1 MIMGEFNAPHIDWS
15 SACAHYPQ
23 LAFDGCLLSTTLKP
37 LLKQHFNFPTRVREG
52 QQANCLDLILT
63 KSQASLPPL
72 ARNDANKQIEKLI
85 EKEKRNFRSTH
96 RLLLLGT
103 MELFCH
109 VFLRCWRKRKVY
121 NSETNADSAHRWVF
135 RCRKEGKNRRHTKK
149 FARRNLRKHRSIVG
163 AMPNLKPPVELR
175 RPENAP
181 IRIYILE
188 EASRPD
194 FDFPPAFFEKCAQ
207 IWKDEGVQEAY
218 ERSNEYQLIDC
229 AKYFLE
235 RTHELGKPDYIPTE
249 QDILRCRVLTS
260 GIFETKFTVD
270 KVQFHMFDVGG
281 QREERRKWIQC
292 FNDVTAIIFVAA
304 CSSYNMVL
312 REDPNQNRVRESLEL
327 LGSIWNNRSDPL
339 FENPCHILLFACLTQ
354 IVDWYFLHILV
365 SGSAARHFSRSI
377 KLWLRNISVILFLNK
392 QDLLTEKVK
401 SGKSKIENYFPNYV
415 DYQPPADGIQTRRY
429 KDTMKDFLKRL
440 CSVTWEELTQDRP
453 VWKRSVKT
461 GAAVYEANCSVVAEA
476 EGAARRSQVTLS
488 NRYTLRTTIP
498 RANLPPW
505 ISPNEVTTLQAQPLR
520 LQTPF
525 RQLPRCPLASP
536 PHVSPHQHPRHT
548 THAYKC
554 PLLLA
559 AEFMNE
565 DPEVVRAKFF
575 FRDEF
580 LNSVVVVAAADGG
593 GGDADDDYDE
603 NCCLHWNLP
612 HLCAHSDC
620 RSFIILYSLSLSRS
634 RWKRIS
640 SHSAVNLH
648 SLPVY
653 LELIYSFAL
662 LNCSVPFSLAS
673 TRIYRYIYV
682 CVYTYIL
689 PWVYART

>member
-1 MIMGEFNAPHIDWS
+1 MALPCCTFAR
-15 SACAHYPQ
+15 
-23 LAFDGCLLSTTLKP
+23 LSESDK
-37 LLKQHFNFPTRVREG
+37 
-52 QQANCLDLILT
+52 
-63 KSQASLPPL
+63 

-96 RLLLLGT
+96 RLLLLGAGESGKST
-103 MELFCH
+103 IVKQMRILHIDGFSDAEKKEKI
-109 VFLRCWRKRKVY
+109 VDIRK
-121 NSETNADSAHRWVF
+121 
-135 RCRKEGKNRRHTKK
+135 
-149 FARRNLRKHRSIVG
+149 NLRDAICSIVG

-327 LGSIWNNRSDPL
+327 LGSIWNNR
-339 FENPCHILLFACLTQ
+339 
-354 IVDWYFLHILV
+354 
-365 SGSAARHFSRSI
+365 
-377 KLWLRNISVILFLNK
+377 WLRNISVILFLNK

-415 DYQPPADGIQTRRY
+415 DYQPPAD
-429 KDTMKDFLKRL
+429 
-440 CSVTWEELTQDRP
+440 V
-453 VWKRSVKT
+453 
-461 GAAVYEANCSVVAEA
+461 
-476 EGAARRSQVTLS
+476 
-488 NRYTLRTTIP
+488 
-498 RANLPPW
+498 
-505 ISPNEVTTLQAQPLR
+505 
-520 LQTPF
+520 
-525 RQLPRCPLASP
+525 
-536 PHVSPHQHPRHT
+536 
-548 THAYKC
+548 
-554 PLLLA
+554 A

-580 LNSVVVVAAADGG
+580 LKVTADSNGG
-593 GGDADDDYDE
+593 RHY
-603 NCCLHWNLP
+603 CYP
-612 HLCAHSDC
+612 HLTCAVDTENIRRVFNDC
-620 RSFIILYSLSLSRS
+620 RDIIQRMHLRQY
-634 RWKRIS
+634 
-640 SHSAVNLH
+640 
-648 SLPVY
+648 
-653 LELIYSFAL
+653 ELL
-662 LNCSVPFSLAS
+662 
-673 TRIYRYIYV
+673 
-682 CVYTYIL
+682 
-689 PWVYART
+689 